1 MKYLVLGSNGQLA
14 KEFILNLNKLNLPF
28 EAYDLDKLDISD
40 YQQLNYYIS
49 KIKPDIVLN
58 CASFNDTVASEENPT
73 KAIYTNSVA
82 PIYLSLLSN
91 EYNFYLVHFSTDYV
105 FAGDKYS
112 PYLESDL
119 PLPLNNYGITKLI
132 GETEVLKINP
142 KNLVIRI
149 SWLYGDG
156 KQNFIYKVINWS
168 KNNQLI
174 KIVDDEISTPTS
186 TSTVV
191 KATIRSIEKKL
202 NGIYHIVNNGYCSRY
217 EWAKKIIEIFNLNC
231 KVEPIKFNDIKQNII
246 KPKYSVLSNEK
257 IKKELNIEIE
267 YWEKELERFI
277 KEKWDN
283 KIPLFMI

>member
-1 MKYLVLGSNGQLA
+1 MKYLVLGSKGQLA
-14 KEFILNLNKLNLPF
+14 KEFILNLSILNIPF
-28 EAYDLDKLDISD
+28 EAFDIDELNISD
-40 YQQLNYYIS
+40 YQKLNYYIS

-58 CASFNDTVASEENPT
+58 CASFNDTLASEENPT
-73 KAIYTNSVA
+73 NAIYTNTIA
-82 PIYLSLLSN
+82 PIYLSFLSN

-112 PYLESDL
+112 PYLESDI
-119 PLPLNNYGITKLI
+119 PNPLNNYGITKLI

-142 KNLVIRI
+142 NNLVIRI
-149 SWLYGDG
+149 SWLYGEG

-191 KATIRSIEKKL
+191 KVTNSSIKKKL
-202 NGIYHIVNNGYCSRY
+202 NGIYHIVNDGYCSRY
-217 EWAKKIIEIFNLNC
+217 EWAKKIIDIFNLNC
-231 KVEPIKFNDIKQNII
+231 KVEPIKSNDIKQNIK

-267 YWEKELERFI
+267 YWEKELEKFI